1 MIFFFILSSSF
12 FKLCSSHV
20 FSVRRHTLHCG
31 PLREK
36 GTLFPQHHHQVNRP
50 CFAFF
55 FPLYGRLVLLLLLL
69 LIIIMHQRR
78 SHTVKKWIVITHL
91 HHHKEGE
98 HFSFPFIRLE
108 IQFQFQHVESMA
120 SQWIRFGLKVSYTTI
135 TQCILKNFN
144 RWVLFVVLPTDN
156 NSITTDDDDNDG
168 LEPWQ
173 QQQKQEWIITNKT
186 IYCTVLESAR
196 ALICIRR

>member
-1 MIFFFILSSSF
+1 MLVARLLRSA
-12 FKLCSSHV
+12 SHV
-20 FSVRRHTLHCG
+20 A
-31 PLREK
+31 LRSLEGK
-36 GTLFPQHHHQVNRP
+36 RDPFPSTPPPSQPSLLCLFFP
-50 CFAFF
+50 
-55 FPLYGRLVLLLLLL
+55 PLYGRLVLLLLLL

-135 TQCILKNFN
+135 TQGILKNFN